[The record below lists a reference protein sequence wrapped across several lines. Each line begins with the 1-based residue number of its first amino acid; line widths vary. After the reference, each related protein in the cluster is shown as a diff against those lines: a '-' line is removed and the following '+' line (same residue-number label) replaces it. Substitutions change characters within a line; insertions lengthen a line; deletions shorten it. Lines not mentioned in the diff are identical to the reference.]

1 MQKKSIKKKLAFVV
15 SSPMTIEA
23 FLLPHIRF
31 LLSEFDIAVFANF
44 AVNDKELKVRNLDV
58 TIVPIRIERNISLLR
73 DVLGLI
79 QLLKYFYTGKYTI
92 VHSVSPKAGLLAAL
106 AGFLA
111 GVPFRFHTFTGQVWA
126 NKQGATRYFFKLLD
140 KLIGILVTRALVDS
154 SSQRKF
160 LIDQSVLSNSK
171 SVVLGDGSMC
181 GVDVHRFS
189 PNIDY
194 SSTVRRCLGVD
205 PGAVVITFVG
215 RFKREKGIIDL
226 VDAFSDIVANLED
239 VELAL
244 VGPDEEGLVS
254 VIEATVP
261 NLMHK
266 IHITNYTDRP
276 EEYMCASDIFVLPSY
291 REGFGSTVIEAAA
304 CGVPSVVSDIYGLE
318 DSIVP
323 DVTGLVFRTGSVN
336 DLASKISVLIADKP
350 FRLKL
355 GEQAR
360 YRARTLFSSSVL
372 CKELFSFYQRE
383 MGN

>member
-15 SSPMTIEA
+15 SSPMTIEV
-23 FLLPHIRF
+23 FLLPHIKF
-31 LLSEFDIAVFANF
+31 LLSEFDITVFANF
-44 AVNDKELKVRNLDV
+44 AATDKELRVHNLDV
-58 TIVPIRIERNISLLR
+58 TVVPIRIERNISLLR
-73 DVLGLI
+73 DILGLI
-79 QLLKYFYTGKYTI
+79 QLVKYFYTGKYTI

-106 AGFLA
+106 AGLLA

-126 NKQGATRYFFKLLD
+126 NKQGATRYFFQLLD
-140 KLIGILVTRALVDS
+140 KLMGMLVTRALVDS

-160 LIDQSVLSNSK
+160 LIDQSVLSNSN
-171 SVVLGDGSMC
+171 SVVLGDGSIC
-181 GVDVHRFS
+181 GVDAQRFS
-189 PNIDY
+189 PNVEHT
-194 SSTVRRCLGVD
+194 STIRRCLGVD

-226 VDAFSDIVANLED
+226 VDAFSDIAANLED
-239 VELAL
+239 VYLVL

-254 VIEATVP
+254 AIETNVP

-304 CGVPSVVSDIYGLE
+304 CGVPAVVSDIYGLE
-318 DSIVP
+318 DAIVP

-336 DLASKISVLIADKP
+336 DLASKISILITDKP
-350 FRLKL
+350 FRMRL
-355 GEQAR
+355 GEQAMF
-360 YRARTLFSSSVL
+360 RARTLFSSSVL
-372 CKELFSFYQRE
+372 CKKLLQFYQRE

>member
-1 MQKKSIKKKLAFVV
+1 
-15 SSPMTIEA
+15 MTIEA

-44 AVNDKELKVRNLDV
+44 AVTDKELKVRNLDV

-73 DVLGLI
+73 DVLGFI

-160 LIDQSVLSNSK
+160 LIDQSVLSNSN

-276 EEYMCASDIFVLPSY
+276 KNICVPLIFLFCQVIVRVLEVLLS
-291 REGFGSTVIEAAA
+291 RRLL
-304 CGVPSVVSDIYGLE
+304 VV
-318 DSIVP
+318 
-323 DVTGLVFRTGSVN
+323 FH
-336 DLASKISVLIADKP
+336 
-350 FRLKL
+350 
-355 GEQAR
+355 Q
-360 YRARTLFSSSVL
+360 
-372 CKELFSFYQRE
+372 
-383 MGN
+383 

>member
-1 MQKKSIKKKLAFVV
+1 MQKKSIKKKLAFIV

-31 LLSEFDIAVFANF
+31 LLSDFDITVFANF
-44 AVNDKELKVRNLDV
+44 AATDKELKVRKLDITV
-58 TIVPIRIERNISLLR
+58 VPIRIERNISFLK
-73 DVLGLI
+73 DVLALI
-79 QLLKYFYTGKYTI
+79 QLVKYFYTGKYTI

-106 AGFLA
+106 AGFLV

-126 NKQGATRYFFKLLD
+126 NKQGLTRYFFQLSD

-160 LIDQSVLSNSK
+160 LVDQSVLSNSK

-181 GVDVHRFS
+181 GVDVQRFS
-189 PNIDY
+189 PNNGH

-226 VDAFSDIVANLED
+226 VDAFSDVVANLED
-239 VELAL
+239 VELVL

-254 VIEATVP
+254 EIEASVP

-266 IHITNYTDRP
+266 IHITNYTDSP
-276 EEYMCASDIFVLPSY
+276 EKYMCASDIFVLPSY

-318 DSIVP
+318 DAIVP
-323 DVTGLVFRTGSVN
+323 DITGLVFRTGSVD
-336 DLASKISVLIADKP
+336 DLASKLSILIADKP
-350 FRLKL
+350 FRMRL
-355 GEQAR
+355 GEQAMH
-360 YRARTLFSSSVL
+360 RARTLFSSLGL
-372 CKELFSFYQRE
+372 CRELYLFYQRE
-383 MGN
+383 TSN